1 MATYVGLPDARSI
14 AIPALGSDAV
24 GLRPCALPSPRRAL
38 PFTSVP
44 PRPLTAKPRPSLKPA
59 AQSSAPSGGEGGGSG
74 GGGGSRGRDGLRR
87 GVGRASGGACGVCGA
102 QGCVSCAGPP
112 LPSSRFSQARNLP
125 KGARSAG
132 WGDRELQGEGQGDQ
146 GQGGAQVQGEQP
158 WRGDGAQG
166 KALGAAETGPGT
178 DKETGPEG
186 GRGGERARAATSQ
199 ADGDKNEENAHVDNA
214 LHDLP
219 ASWHWLVGQW
229 ARAGVHLSRVRSQWG
244 RLVFGSAAEERI
256 WTVPW
261 QGDTIFQVMF
271 LWFLAFWLIGSWLV
285 PLLAQALGLRRAAMS
300 LRAHALYSLLTDL
313 AEMTVGIAIL
323 NRCLTRFQPLPP
335 HWFPVHLSGRWYL
348 QALLACSFFPFV
360 QLLSKLNLQL
370 LPLPLKF
377 QATTHLE
384 QSIHSHDPIAT
395 LLYAIAVA
403 VCAPVWEEVVFRGF
417 LLPSLTRYF
426 PLWASVVVS
435 AMVFALAHF
444 SLQRMLPLFFLGLV
458 IGVVFV
464 RSRNLLASILLHSLW
479 NGFVFLEL
487 LF

>member
-1 MATYVGLPDARSI
+1 MATYAGLPDARSI
-14 AIPALGSDAV
+14 AIPGLGSDG
-24 GLRPCALPSPRRAL
+24 GLRQRALPSPCRAR
-38 PFTSVP
+38 PCTSVP
-44 PRPLTAKPRPSLKPA
+44 PRPLAAKPRPSLKPA
-59 AQSSAPSGGEGGGSG
+59 AQSSSSNGGNEGTGGCG
-74 GGGGSRGRDGLRR
+74 GRRGSDGLRK
-87 GVGRASGGACGVCGA
+87 GAVGRASGGACRVCGA
-102 QGCVSCAGPP
+102 RICVSCAGLP
-112 LPSSRFSQARNLP
+112 LPSSRFSQARHVP
-125 KGARSAG
+125 RGARNEG
-132 WGDRELQGEGQGDQ
+132 WCDRELQGEGQGDQ
-146 GQGGAQVQGEQP
+146 GQGGAQVQGEQAC
-158 WRGDGAQG
+158 RGEGAHR
-166 KALGAAETGPGT
+166 KASGAADSGSGSENETG
-178 DKETGPEG
+178 
-186 GRGGERARAATSQ
+186 RGERAR
-199 ADGDKNEENAHVDNA
+199 DGDESEENAHVDNA

-219 ASWHWLVGQW
+219 ASWHWLAGRW
-229 ARAGVHLSRVRSQWG
+229 ARVGVQLSRMRSQWG
-244 RLVFGSAAEERI
+244 RLVFGPAAEERI
-256 WTVPW
+256 WSVPW